1 MTPQNEGG
9 EMRDRA
15 ADFYVRSLNGRKLP
29 ERQFD
34 AKVLP
39 AKLKELVAKYDIRMK
54 DDEVIPLDLDMAR
67 RTFEAG
73 RELLLDLGCYCID
86 TESLVSV
93 DADEVDA
100 ALAAAPAS
108 HTYGIGESRVECVGR
123 KVEDPRPPLI
133 KGGPNGCPITEENF
147 IPIMT
152 SVAKEDVDG
161 LHTGTLQSVLGVP
174 IRAHSPIEVLACK
187 KEAIWAREAVAAAGK
202 PGLSILGIMSGATS
216 EAQDAGDF
224 EGGLRPEDP
233 HLLVFLNELKFDYDL
248 LKKLLHQKYIGC
260 LIEANIG
267 GPLHG
272 GYAGAPETAAV
283 AGVAEGLLGFT
294 VCASED
300 FSWYPQSLFTGA
312 TTSRESL
319 WMTGMMLA
327 AFRASG
333 HDVLL
338 DIYMGPQAGPMT
350 EMICWEI
357 AAEAIAN
364 TVCGAST
371 IYGPCGARMI
381 KTDHYTGMEAR
392 MLIDASRAAAGMSLA
407 DANDLLKRIL
417 PKYDDAIKAM
427 SAPVGKPFDECYDV
441 DALVPKGE
449 YVDLW
454 DAQKVELRAVGFD
467 IA

>member
-1 MTPQNEGG
+1 
-9 EMRDRA
+9 MRDRA
-15 ADFYVRSLNGRKLP
+15 ADFYVRSLNGQKLP
-29 ERQFD
+29 ERDYD

-39 AKLKELVAKYDIRMK
+39 AKLKGLVAKYEIRMQ

-67 RTFEAG
+67 RAFEAG
-73 RELLLDLGCYCID
+73 RELLLDVGCYCID
-86 TESLVSV
+86 TESTIAVS
-93 DADEVDA
+93 ADEVDA
-100 ALAAAPAS
+100 ALAAAPTS
-108 HTYGIGESRVECVGR
+108 QTYGSGESAVECVGR
-123 KVEDPRPPLI
+123 GLEDSRRPLI
-133 KGGPNGCPITEENF
+133 KGGPNGRPITEENF

-161 LHTGTLQSVLGVP
+161 PHTGTLQSVLGVP

-202 PGLSILGIMSGATS
+202 PGLSILGIMSGASS

-224 EGGLRPEDP
+224 EGGLRREDP

-248 LKKLLHQKYIGC
+248 LKKLMHQKYMGC

-283 AGVAEGLLGFT
+283 VGIAEALLGFT

-300 FSWYPQSLFTGA
+300 WSWYPQSLFTGA

-333 HDVLL
+333 HEALF

-350 EMICWEI
+350 EMMCWEI
-357 AAEAIAN
+357 AAEGIAN

-371 IYGPCGARMI
+371 IYGPCGAWMI
-381 KTDHYTGMEAR
+381 KTDYYTGMEAR
-392 MLIDASRAAAGMSLA
+392 MLIDVSRAAAGMSLA
-407 DANDLLKRIL
+407 DANDLLKGIL
-417 PKYDDAIKAM
+417 PKYDDAIKAQ
-427 SAPVGKPFDECYDV
+427 SAPVGKPFRECYDV
-441 DALVPKGE
+441 DAIEPLDE
-449 YVDLW
+449 YVQLW
-454 DAQKVELRAVGFD
+454 DDQKRELRAVGFE